1 MSEYEDF
8 MSAVEK
14 VLAVELLYYKPAK
27 CRKLKYNESFAEN
40 VSSIIAKYI
49 NDKIVN
55 NKTALSERK
64 WFYNRAITLF
74 VIALNNAIQTKMNA
88 IPAYKEKKR
97 NKKSN
102 NQETVTPSHEKS
114 CGMQLNEDSRNIG
127 EYNDK
132 LELYY
137 DREFKNANI
146 HL

>member
-97 NKKSN
+97 KK
-102 NQETVTPSHEKS
+102 
-114 CGMQLNEDSRNIG
+114 I
-127 EYNDK
+127 
-132 LELYY
+132 
-137 DREFKNANI
+137 
-146 HL
+146 